1 MKRKLYKHQLR
12 ALTYCL
18 RERHPALFMDMRL
31 GKTLVVI
38 RRVKLYSY
46 PDPKI
51 LVVAPSS
58 AIGSWKDELEAEG
71 EERVTFLTGT
81 TADRKESLSAW
92 ESKWYILNKEG
103 HLTLPEIAHCNW
115 NVIVL
120 DESTFIKNP
129 RAKVT
134 RFFLNN
140 FGVVDHRWILTG
152 TPNPESDLEFWPQMV
167 FLDGSFCRTES
178 FWNFRLQHFTLPKW
192 EYKWKAKVGSRKIIA
207 SAVGKRAHVVRKT
220 DVGMDIQKVRE
231 VRRIKMP
238 AKVRS
243 AYRTAEKEFVLE
255 WDGAEIKTT
264 IWATSKYIWLRQFC
278 GGFLGK
284 EKMIWRGK
292 ARELVSLL
300 QGELAGQ
307 SVVVWFNFNPEI
319 ILCSTMLHDAQIN
332 HGVLRGNVS
341 VQQRE
346 KRRKNFMNGKFPV
359 LLVQQ
364 AVAQMGMN
372 LSRAD
377 TAIYYSQPCSL
388 LASLQT
394 EERIMHPAKT
404 TPLLYVYLQAEKSVD
419 EDVYSA
425 LRDKKINSQ
434 YTLSRVLQAKLH
446 ARVLRRKR

>member
-1 MKRKLYKHQLR
+1 MKRKLYKHQLC
-12 ALTYCL
+12 ALTYCM

-81 TADRKESLSAW
+81 TADRKESLTAW

-103 HLTLPEIAHCNW
+103 HLTLPAVAEHEW
-115 NVIVL
+115 DVVVL

-129 RAKVT
+129 RAKVS
-134 RFFLNN
+134 RFFLRN
-140 FGVVDHRWILTG
+140 FRNVDHRWILTG

-167 FLDGSFCRTES
+167 FLDGVFCRTRS
-178 FWNFRLQHFTLPKW
+178 FWDFRLKHFTLPKW
-192 EYKWKAKVGSRKIIA
+192 EYKWEAKAGSRKIIA
-207 SAVGKRAHVVRKT
+207 NAVGKRAHVVRKT

-238 AKVRS
+238 TKVRS

-284 EKMIWRGK
+284 EKMVWRGK
-292 ARELVSLL
+292 AKELLSLL

-319 ILCSTMLHDAQIN
+319 ELCSVLLDRHDIE
-332 HGVLRGNVS
+332 HSILRGSISAQN
-341 VQQRE
+341 RE
-346 KRRKNFMNGKFPV
+346 VRRRKFMDGKFDV

-394 EERIMHPAKT
+394 EERIVHPAKT
-404 TPLLYVYLQAEKSVD
+404 TPLLYVYLQAENSVD
-419 EDVYSA
+419 GDIYRA
-425 LRDKKINSQ
+425 LQKKQIDNQ
-434 YTLSRVLQAKLH
+434 YMLSRILQAELH
-446 ARVLRRKR
+446 ARVLRRKK